1 MNPDYVS
8 IRKMQHADLE
18 IMARWLSTR
27 EVLEFYG
34 DINSPFTL
42 DQVKKKYQA
51 RIDGDVPVVPFI
63 AELKDG
69 PIGFMQHYKIK
80 KKEQQ
85 KFGYPAN
92 STIYGIDQF
101 IGVPTLFNNGLGT
114 IMVQKFIA
122 SIFRNTDAEVI
133 ILDTAVSNVRAIKC
147 YEKCG
152 FVKLK
157 KINNGSSWLMEINH
171 STSPNIY

>member
-1 MNPDYVS
+1 MNPNNIS

-18 IMARWLSTR
+18 IMARWLSTK

-42 DQVKKKYQA
+42 DQVTRKYGA
-51 RIDGDVPVVPFI
+51 RIDGDVPIAPFI
-63 AELKDG
+63 VELKG
-69 PIGFMQHYKIK
+69 ASIGFMQHYKIE
-80 KKEQQ
+80 KEQQQ

-101 IGVPTLFNNGLGT
+101 IGVPTLFNKGLGT
-114 IMVQKFIA
+114 IMVRKFIA
-122 SIFRNTDAEVI
+122 SIFLNTDAEVI
-133 ILDTAVSNVRAIKC
+133 ILDTSVSNVRAIKC

-152 FVKLK
+152 FEKVK
-157 KINNGSSWLMEINH
+157 KINNESSWLMEINN
-171 STSPNIY
+171 STLSNIY